1 MDLEKQ
7 LLENEL
13 RLKKERAELDRL
25 AEESLRLG
33 NSLSDQP
40 KVFEQ
45 AHVVDGL
52 VLKEIEL
59 QKMLEE
65 CEKAETAQE

>member
-13 RLKKERAELDRL
+13 QLKKERAELDRL
-25 AEESLRLG
+25 AEESLRAGKSLG
-33 NSLSDQP
+33 AEPELLR
-40 KVFEQ
+40 Q
-45 AHVVDGL
+45 ARLVDGL

-65 CEKAETAQE
+65 CEEKETLA

>member
-7 LLENEL
+7 LLENEKQL
-13 RLKKERAELDRL
+13 NKERAELDRL
-25 AEESLRLG
+25 AEESLRAG
-33 NSLSDQP
+33 RNLSEKP
-40 KVFEQ
+40 EVLRQ
-45 AHVVDGL
+45 ARVVDCL

-65 CEKAETAQE
+65 CDNADTQA